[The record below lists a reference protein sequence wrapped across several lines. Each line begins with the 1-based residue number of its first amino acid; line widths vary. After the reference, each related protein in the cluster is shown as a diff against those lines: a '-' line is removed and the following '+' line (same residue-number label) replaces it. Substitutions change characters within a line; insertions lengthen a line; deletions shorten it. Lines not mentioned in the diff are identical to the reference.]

1 MLPRVLE
8 AEVMDTAD
16 EALDYDQMDH
26 SAVNQAFAADFLAL
40 WDGNNPIL
48 DVGTGTA
55 QIPIEIARQDARTK
69 ITGIDLSAE
78 MLKLAEVN
86 IRKAGLA
93 ERLNV
98 KLVDAKKLPFGNG
111 SFAAVI
117 SNSIIHHI
125 PEPQGTFTEIA
136 RVCKPDGRLFVRDL
150 MRPRDHAELRRLV
163 DLYAA
168 DANDHQRQ
176 LFADSLHAA
185 LTLDEVQSLVKSLG
199 FADDSVRASSDRHW
213 TWTAV
218 R

>member
-26 SAVNQAFAADFLAL
+26 SAVNQVFAADFLFV

-55 QIPIEIARQDARTK
+55 QIPIEIARQEARTK

-78 MLKLAEVN
+78 MLKLADFN
-86 IRKAGLA
+86 IHKARLA
-93 ERLNV
+93 ERVNV
-98 KLVDAKKLPFGNG
+98 KLVDAKRLPFADG
-111 SFAAVI
+111 SFAAVV
-117 SNSIIHHI
+117 SNSIIHHL
-125 PEPQGTFTEIA
+125 PEPKGTFVEMS
-136 RVCKPDGRLFVRDL
+136 RVCKHGGRLFVRDL
-150 MRPRDHAELRRLV
+150 IRPSDHAELRRLV
-163 DLYAA
+163 DIYAA
-168 DANDHQRQ
+168 DANEHQRQ

-185 LTLDEVQSLVKSLG
+185 LTLDEVQNLVKSLG
-199 FADDSVRASSDRHW
+199 FAADSVRASSDRHW
-213 TWTAV
+213 TWTTL